1 MADVSNVVVE
11 GQTYAFNDSNAETK
25 IATLTS
31 NQGSLSS
38 LTTTAK
44 GTLVAAINEV
54 KGNQG
59 TLTSLTTTAKGSLV
73 AAINEVNALTTG
85 TISMT
90 SGTLTGGALTKRGGT
105 VSLNIVTSGT
115 ALTTN
120 WTTIGNIPEGF
131 RPSGYVYGVGLS
143 GYIPVQVAIVS
154 NGGIQVRTETAT
166 ASASVRFCVV
176 WNV

>member
-31 NQGSLSS
+31 NQGSLASLTTTAKGSLVAAINEVKANQGTLTS

-54 KGNQG
+54 
-59 TLTSLTTTAKGSLV
+59 
-73 AAINEVNALTTG
+73 NALTTG
-85 TISMT
+85 VISIS
-90 SGTLTGGALTKRGGT
+90 SGSLTRGALTKRGGT
-105 VSLNIVTSGT
+105 VSINVVTAGT

-120 WTTIGNIPEGF
+120 FTTIGNVPAGF
-131 RPSGYVYGVGLS
+131 RPGTYIFGVGLS
-143 GYIPVQVAIVS
+143 EFAPVQVAVLDS
-154 NGGIQVRTETAT
+154 GNIQVRAQTAA
-166 ASASVRFCVV
+166 ASASVQFCMS